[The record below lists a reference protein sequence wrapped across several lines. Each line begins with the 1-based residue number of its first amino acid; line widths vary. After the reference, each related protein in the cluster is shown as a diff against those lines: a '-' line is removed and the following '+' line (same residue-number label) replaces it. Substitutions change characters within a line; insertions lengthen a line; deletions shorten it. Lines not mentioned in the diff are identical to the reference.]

1 MFFNQ
6 KYPFEKIGPTYQ
18 SHYKLFFELL
28 NLIMASFCFEKLV
41 KMPKNAW
48 TLQSFLVITKIK
60 KDNMLLQY
68 PNETG
73 WYLAFLCYL
82 SFLPTV

>member
-1 MFFNQ
+1 MMFFDQ
-6 KYPFEKIGPTYQ
+6 KYPFEKIDPTYQ

-28 NLIMASFCFEKLV
+28 NLIMASFCFGKLV
-41 KMPKNAW
+41 KMPKI
-48 TLQSFLVITKIK
+48 TLQSFLVINKIK
-60 KDNMLLQY
+60 KDNILPQY